1 MPINYNLTPTYPQR
15 ITGQF
20 GSSLMQLD
28 AFPNVYRGLRDFIDN
43 GGLTAFGYPE
53 TDIARWNSEFRP
65 GVVWVG
71 GQPSELNF
79 FQDLWGT
86 GVPKEIGAS
95 DLYISYNSAINY
107 NIFAENS
114 ATGTTGTVTGAYFG
128 STSNGTY
135 SGAYAQFQIAT
146 SQYMDNGNA
155 SNIFVGD
162 EIFIYGDARWVKVI
176 KVDTTT
182 PYAYQVYVA
191 PKDGNYTINIP
202 AKQAMLPVHVQ
213 ETSGYFDDSV
223 NQYHTEWET
232 PGYVKRVQPLMEKR
246 DYATPRNLGRAWQDV
261 YTFPLI
267 FDTNTGQTLDSFDL
281 KASQG
286 AREDMVIAEN
296 LKFFTGEPV
305 TNPSLLAANYT
316 QQYNG
321 FEGYMNELWYGG
333 GQVDQFDPSLG
344 WDLDTDWKQLVLQTD
359 SLKLAKEYLMM
370 CSVAFKFS
378 MESRAQDM
386 FLNNSG
392 SLSFETFK
400 RGALSALDSTQI
412 TRMGINSINWGGFSL
427 FVKVAGA
434 WSDSRWIG
442 PYGSLFANMAILMP
456 GYGQVDSNGMATPP
470 VEFWRPT
477 GTTQMAGWNEILRD
491 MWKID
496 NSDQWKGSITNTL
509 MMSVN
514 GIENVFGIMPN
525 Q

>member
-1 MPINYNLTPTYPQR
+1 MPINYALTPRYPDR
-15 ITGQF
+15 ITGQM
-20 GSSLMQLD
+20 GNSLMQLD

-43 GGLTAFGYPE
+43 GGLTQFGFPE
-53 TDIARWNSEFRP
+53 TDIAKWNSEFRP
-65 GVVWVG
+65 GVVWIG

-107 NIFAENS
+107 NIFAENA
-114 ATGTTGTVTGAYFG
+114 ATGTSGTVNNAYYG
-128 STSNGTY
+128 KISNANYVGP
-135 SGAYAQFQIAT
+135 YAQFQIAT

-162 EIFIYGDARWVKVI
+162 EIFIFGDGRWVKVI
-176 KVDTTT
+176 RVDTTT
-182 PYAYQVYVA
+182 PYAHQVYVV
-191 PKDGNYTINIP
+191 PKTQGYIINIP

-213 ETSGYFDDSV
+213 ATSGYFDDTT

-232 PGYVKRVQPLMEKR
+232 PGYIKRVQPIEVKR

-286 AREDMVIAEN
+286 AREDMVIKEN
-296 LKFFTGEPV
+296 LEFFTGEPI
-305 TNPSLLAANYT
+305 TNTALLAANYT

-333 GQVDQFDPSLG
+333 GQIDQFDPSLG

-359 SLKLAKEYLMM
+359 SLKLAKEYLML

-400 RGALSALDSTQI
+400 RGALAALSSTEI
-412 TRMGINSINWGGFSL
+412 NRLGINSINWGGFSL

-434 WSDSRWIG
+434 WSDSRFLG
-442 PYGSLFANMAILMP
+442 PAGSLFNDMAILMP
-456 GYGQVDSNGMATPP
+456 GYGQVDSNGQATPP
-470 VEFWRPT
+470 VEFWKPT
-477 GTTQMAGWNEILRD
+477 GTTQMAGWNEVLRD
-491 MWKID
+491 MFKID
-496 NSDQWKGSITNTL
+496 NSDQWKGTITNTL